1 MRGVIRGNGL
11 IDTDLFLAID
21 ILRDIGNLL
30 FLVTENMVLG
40 SLDLEIGSADDL
52 IYLEPI
58 L

>member
-40 SLDLEIGSADDL
+40 SLDLEIGSVDDL